1 MRKHSTLAALL
12 LAFALLG
19 AACTSNDSDSD
30 TNDSTVAANE
40 TASDSTTGDDSAVDS
55 GSDLEQATPASWEK
69 ITAPRPCAC
78 SDGSAFHFWVRKAD
92 PSKVLFYL
100 SGGGACFSE
109 ETCITDPTYT
119 TELSTNTEPDDGIFS
134 DAPDNPFSD
143 YSIVAV
149 PYCTGD
155 VHLGSVSHA
164 YGEGP
169 NAVIRHVG
177 AINGVTALTTTAA
190 LFPDA
195 EQVVVAGSS
204 AGGASSPLYAGLAF
218 DFYPEAD
225 IVTISDGAGGYP
237 ASPAISKAIGSLW
250 GITNGIPAWPNASP
264 VDSDAWTLPGLAV
277 EANKHSSNIRFVRID
292 FAEDE
297 VQEDFTA
304 LAGLGDDPLI
314 ATLQGNEEMIRSSG
328 ATVFSWIAAG
338 DDHTVLPND
347 LVFSEQG
354 TDQSLLDWISAI
366 LNGEEVENY
375 VATS

>member
-1 MRKHSTLAALL
+1 MRKFSTLIALL
-12 LAFALLG
+12 LACALLG
-19 AACTSNDSDSD
+19 TSCTS
-30 TNDSTVAANE
+30 
-40 TASDSTTGDDSAVDS
+40 DDNNSESS
-55 GSDLEQATPASWEK
+55 GSATDIQATTSDDATIDAAAKSGSEVDQATPASWEK

-78 SDGSAFHFWVRKAD
+78 SDGSAFHFWIRKAN

-119 TELSTNTEPDDGIFS
+119 TELSSNSEPDGGIFS
-134 DAPDNPFSD
+134 DSSDNPFAD

-169 NAVIRHVG
+169 NSVIRHVG
-177 AINGVTALTTTAA
+177 AINGVTALTTMAA

-195 EQVVVAGSS
+195 EHVVVAGSS
-204 AGGASSPLYAGLAF
+204 AGGASSPLYAGLAV

-250 GITNGIPAWPNASP
+250 GITNGIPAWPNAAP
-264 VDSDAWTLPGLAV
+264 VDSDAWTLPGLAI
-277 EANKHSSNIRFVRID
+277 EANKHAPDIRFVRID

-297 VQEDFTA
+297 VQEEFTS
-304 LAGLGDDPLI
+304 LAGLGEDPLI
-314 ATLQGNEEMIRSSG
+314 TTLQGNEEMIRSSG
-328 ATVFSWIAAG
+328 ATVLSWIAAG
-338 DDHTVLPND
+338 NEHTVLHND

-354 TDQSLLDWISAI
+354 ADGSLMDWITAI
-366 LNGEEVENY
+366 LNGDEVENY
-375 VATS
+375 VAAS